1 MSISGDPNLRTALP
15 TSHLLL
21 LSAGQG
27 TYQVCVLPACVSLLP
42 TPDSHTHMS
51 TDPARGPSWSWKW
64 ASGHVDRE
72 FLETFALN
80 HSLTCTALDDGEM
93 YNGLEKK
100 CIGFKDEKAVPF

>member
-1 MSISGDPNLRTALP
+1 M
-15 TSHLLL
+15 
-21 LSAGQG
+21 
-27 TYQVCVLPACVSLLP
+27 
-42 TPDSHTHMS
+42 
-51 TDPARGPSWSWKW
+51 
-64 ASGHVDRE
+64 DRE